1 MSTWTDAR
9 SRNFGSIAELYERV
23 RPGYPVESV
32 DWLLGDSTGSRPRRV
47 ADVGTGTGKLTDALL
62 TAGHEVTAV
71 DPDPAMLAVLSAKHP
86 RVPTVAGTAEQLPFD
101 DAASHTAGFEP
112 ADFEAAGFEAAG
124 FDAVTFG
131 QSWHWVDPPR
141 GSAEVARILR
151 PGGILGLFWNI
162 RDDREPWV
170 AELADI
176 LDHRSADELMLA
188 SGGPIVTEPFTF
200 DETATFDWVSTIDVD
215 TLVDLAATHGFV
227 LTASDEERTAML
239 DGVRA
244 LGERVAGDDGLLR
257 LPYRLRVYRFIRG

>member
-1 MSTWTDAR
+1 MTAWAAER

-23 RPGYPVESV
+23 RPGYPAEAV
-32 DWLLGDSTGSRPRRV
+32 DWLLGMTQRV

-62 TAGHEVTAV
+62 AAGHEVTAV
-71 DPDPAMLAVLSAKHP
+71 DPDPGMLGVLAAKHP
-86 RVPTVAGTAEQLPFD
+86 GVPTVPGTAEQLPFD
-101 DAASHTAGFEP
+101 DET
-112 ADFEAAGFEAAG
+112 

-141 GSAEVARILR
+141 GSAEVARVLK
-151 PGGILGLFWNI
+151 PGGTLGLFWNI
-162 RDDREPWV
+162 RDAREPWV

-188 SGGPIVTEPFTF
+188 AGGPIVTEPLEFAA
-200 DETATFDWVSTIDVD
+200 DATFDWVSTIDID

-227 LTASDEERTAML
+227 LTASEEERRAML

-244 LGERVAGDDGLLR
+244 LGTRVAGEDGLLP
-257 LPYRLRVYRFIRG
+257 LPYRLHVYRFVKI

>member
-1 MSTWTDAR
+1 MNAWTAER

-23 RPGYPVESV
+23 RPGYPAEAVE
-32 DWLLGDSTGSRPRRV
+32 WLLGESAVV

-62 TAGHEVTAV
+62 ASGRDVTAV
-71 DPDPAMLAVLSAKHP
+71 DPDPGMLAVLTAKHP
-86 RVPTVAGTAEQLPFD
+86 GVPTVAGTAEQLPFA
-101 DAASHTAGFEP
+101 DAT
-112 ADFEAAGFEAAG
+112 

-141 GSAEVARILR
+141 GSAEVARVLR
-151 PGGILGLFWNI
+151 PGGTLGLVWNI
-162 RDDREPWV
+162 RDAREPWV

-188 SGGPIVTEPFTF
+188 AGGPIVTEPLTF
-200 DETATFDWVSTIDVD
+200 DDAATFDWVSTIDVE

-227 LTASDEERTAML
+227 LTASDIERRAML

-244 LGERVAGDDGLLR
+244 LGERVAGKDGVLR
-257 LPYRLRVYRFIRG
+257 LPYRLYAYRFTRT